1 MWGCAEHGRRTD
13 IWRKKLG
20 LIHSEAPSLCVGL
33 GEGKEE
39 VVVYGLKS
47 VLKVTCHS
55 KRKGDRLPVCYSL
68 CNLCERS

>member
-20 LIHSEAPSLCVGL
+20 LIHSAAPSLCVGL

-39 VVVYGLKS
+39 VVVYGLES
-47 VLKVTCHS
+47 ALKVTYSS
-55 KRKGDRLPVCYSL
+55 KHKGGHL
-68 CNLCERS
+68 CVLQLI